1 MGYIMM
7 LHFYDRD
14 ARAVFSDKYK
24 DFEKHT
30 IGCPAWMDSE
40 KQESGVKYKWD
51 DFLYFELATPNRNQ
65 EVFEFVGRAYDVIVL
80 NFDCDGCSY
89 VRKGEAFDELTKYTY
104 GFFLI
109 KGGVITEFITE
120 DFMRGYLKCMDNFNQ
135 KVSSTFADIMKQMG
149 AV

>member
-1 MGYIMM
+1 ME
-7 LHFYDRD
+7 LHYYKGKDLEE
-14 ARAVFSDKYK
+14 VISNKYE

-30 IGCPAWMDSE
+30 IGCPVWVDSE

-51 DFLYFELATPNRNQ
+51 DFLYFELAKPNRNQ
-65 EVFEFVGRAYDVIVL
+65 EVFEFVGRAYDTILL

-104 GFFLI
+104 GFFLV
-109 KGGVITEFITE
+109 KDGVITEFITE
-120 DFMRGYLKCMDNFNQ
+120 DFIRGYLKCLDNFSQ